1 MGQQFDDAVSM
12 RELCRAIKECRRGV
26 GHKDGPVDWYAH
38 RLIKAQGLR
47 DEILSGRYKMRKG
60 SVVKVYRPKYRE
72 AVAPWFRDRVW
83 QRSMCNNGVYDD
95 LTHGFLYDNMACQ
108 VGKGTDLA
116 IRRTIKML
124 QRIYRTTGSNDGW
137 GDHMDV
143 KRYFPS
149 TPHQEIKDLD
159 QRRISEPMFL
169 PYLEELIESVEDPR
183 TEEEILLDPFGARG
197 TGLGSQINQL
207 HQVALLDSMDHEIK
221 CFCKCYQRYNDDVLV
236 LDKDKQICVRA
247 KEIVTLRLQEK
258 GLTCVDKSGIFRLRD
273 GFWYLRHKFI
283 LTDTGKVILLL
294 HPSVFKTERHALQG
308 MKRKL
313 DRGEITM
320 ENVRVHYQA
329 FIANASYSSGKGAIR
344 AMDKFYTQ
352 TFREKPEYKLKR
364 RYLYGKPNQKRK
376 PPAPGGAAEKPGA
389 DSADGTVQGNG
400 VVPGRPV

>member
-38 RLIKAQGLR
+38 RLMKAQGLR
-47 DEILSGRYKMRKG
+47 NDILSGRYKLRKG
-60 SVVKVYRPKYRE
+60 SVVKIYRPKYRE

-124 QRIYRTTGSNDGW
+124 QRIYRTTGNNDGW

-143 KRYFPS
+143 RRYFPS
-149 TPHQEIKDLD
+149 TPHQEIKALD
-159 QRRISEPMFL
+159 QRRISEPL
-169 PYLEELIESVEDPR
+169 YIPYLEELIDSVEDTRP
-183 TEEEILLDPFGARG
+183 EEEILLDPFGARG

-207 HQVALLDSMDHEIK
+207 HQVALLDGMDHELK
-221 CFCKCYQRYNDDVLV
+221 CFCENYQRYNDDILV
-236 LDKDKQICVRA
+236 MDQDRQICARA
-247 KEIVTLRLQEK
+247 KEIVTMRLQEK
-258 GLTCVDKSGIFRLRD
+258 GLTTVDKSGIFRLKD

-308 MKRKL
+308 MKRSL

-320 ENVRVHYQA
+320 EQVRTHYQC
-329 FIANASYSSGKGAIR
+329 FIAQATYSSGDGAIR
-344 AMDKFYTQ
+344 AMDKVYTEL
-352 TFREKPEYKLKR
+352 FREKPMYKKKR
-364 RYLYGKPNQKRK
+364 RYLFGTDQNHKAA
-376 PPAPGGAAEKPGA
+376 APGGAAQKHGA
-389 DSADGTVQGNG
+389 DSAAGTD
-400 VVPGRPV
+400 